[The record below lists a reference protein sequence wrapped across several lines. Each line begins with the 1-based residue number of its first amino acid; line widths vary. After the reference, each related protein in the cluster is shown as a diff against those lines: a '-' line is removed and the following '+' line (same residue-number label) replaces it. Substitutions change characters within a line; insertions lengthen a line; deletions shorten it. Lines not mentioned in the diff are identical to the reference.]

1 MNSWIWIV
9 VLLCVLVTLLVI
21 YVNFRKTKKTM
32 DTIEKMLDT
41 AIEGIYSETH
51 FDESRLSAL
60 ETKFANYLSSSAI
73 SAQNVR
79 VEKDKIKTLIADI
92 SHQTKTPIANL
103 LLYSEL
109 IAEQDLSEDM
119 RSNIRIIQQQTE
131 KLPFLNRF
139 SCKALS
145 IGEWYFRR

>member
-60 ETKFANYLSSSAI
+60 ENQICQLSFFL
-73 SAQNVR
+73 R
-79 VEKDKIKTLIADI
+79 DFR
-92 SHQTKTPIANL
+92 
-103 LLYSEL
+103 SEC
-109 IAEQDLSEDM
+109 E
-119 RSNIRIIQQQTE
+119 
-131 KLPFLNRF
+131 
-139 SCKALS
+139 
-145 IGEWYFRR
+145 G

>member
-73 SAQNVR
+73 SSR
-79 VEKDKIKTLIADI
+79 IA
-92 SHQTKTPIANL
+92 IAN
-103 LLYSEL
+103 
-109 IAEQDLSEDM
+109 
-119 RSNIRIIQQQTE
+119 
-131 KLPFLNRF
+131 P
-139 SCKALS
+139 
-145 IGEWYFRR
+145 EWYKSKIYFLYF